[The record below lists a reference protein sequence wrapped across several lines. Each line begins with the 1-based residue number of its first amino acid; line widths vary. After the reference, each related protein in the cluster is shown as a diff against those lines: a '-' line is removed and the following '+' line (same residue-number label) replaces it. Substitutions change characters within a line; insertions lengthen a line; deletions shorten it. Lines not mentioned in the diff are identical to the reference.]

1 MKLNDLNLAVALLFT
16 AFFLTGCVPKKD
28 TKINET
34 KVVKDT
40 IVYDIDSLYEYFAK
54 RYNN

>member
-28 TKINET
+28 TKANET
-34 KVVKDT
+34 KVIKDT